1 MNQIIHQ
8 NPRNKRS
15 SVARH
20 ASRAWLACLLI
31 VIAGCGSGGGS
42 GDVISPSITASFIP
56 SDTPVSSNLT
66 RLTGSAVG
74 DIVTIQVAIAGPTT
88 SNEIWAFAFDLVLSS
103 TSVASYI
110 DGTVTAGSALH
121 VVAGEQ
127 LFTDASQ
134 NDTRVTIAVT
144 KVGNA
149 TGNGIGPTGE
159 VIVSLDFLVEDR
171 DAVSIAIAGS
181 SPAPAALDSNL
192 DPIPSVIFDTAPA
205 AITGS

>member
-1 MNQIIHQ
+1 MSKIINQ
-8 NPRNKRS
+8 NPRNSKNV
-15 SVARH
+15 VARY
-20 ASRAWLACLLI
+20 AGRVWLACLLI
-31 VIAGCGSGGGS
+31 VVAGCGSGGGS
-42 GDVISPSITASFIP
+42 GDVITPSITASFTP
-56 SDTPVSSNLT
+56 SDTAVSSNLT
-66 RLTGSAVG
+66 RLTGTAVG

-88 SNEIWAFAFDLVLSS
+88 SDEIWAFAFDLVLSS

-134 NDTRVTIAVT
+134 DGTRVTVAVT
-144 KVGNA
+144 KVGNTA
-149 TGNGIGPTGE
+149 GNRIGPTGE
-159 VIVSLDFLVEDR
+159 MIVSLDFLVEER

-181 SPAPAALDSNL
+181 SPAPAALDPNL
-192 DPIPSVIFDTAPA
+192 DPIPSVIFDTALA